1 MSHRERGIQLQ
12 RRENK
17 QKEDGKNQ
25 VTNFADFIIL
35 PKVFLKHSLG
45 YHGENHVKSK
55 EYPEYET
62 HQIKT
67 MPYAQTPRPF
77 SI

>member
-1 MSHRERGIQLQ
+1 MRPTERGIQLQ

-35 PKVFLKHSLG
+35 PKVCHNHSLG
-45 YHGENHVKSK
+45 YYGEDNVKSNIQNMK
-55 EYPEYET
+55 LMRS
-62 HQIKT
+62 KLCL
-67 MPYAQTPRPF
+67 TPNLQA
-77 SI
+77 ILYIV